1 MVPPDV
7 PTAVSV
13 PPPGFLDP
21 IPGIIPFG
29 TVTIFAGAPG
39 VGKTAMLA
47 DWIVRWRDGRPIWGH
62 PTNPPTQFCYLAADR
77 QWASHQQWFNR
88 AGYPDIPRYSVADDV
103 RFNLDELLKPYNALD
118 LFRRSLDKA
127 NNGAPPIP
135 GAHVF
140 VDPVSPV
147 FIAGNPNSSRDV
159 ARTLLNMSRECQQ
172 RQINITCAAHFAKQ
186 LADATSRYARPQ
198 DRISGSGAF
207 SGFSDTQIYL
217 IDPELPK
224 SPFHVL
230 GWNPRLSM
238 PEEFTCVRDPKT
250 GLFMPFDIVNEDATS
265 SEILDCFE
273 LMGPSEIGAIRERAI
288 SKGHSRATVT
298 RALSK
303 LLDERRIVKLGRGR
317 YQRVQVH

>member
-1 MVPPDV
+1 MPDAPAPVPA
-7 PTAVSV
+7 AVS
-13 PPPGFLDP
+13 PFPDP

-39 VGKTAMLA
+39 VGKTAMLS
-47 DWIVRWRDGRPIWGH
+47 DWIVRWRDGKTIWGH
-62 PTNPPTQFCYLAADR
+62 PTNAPSQFCYIAADR

-88 AGYPDIPRYSVADDV
+88 AGYPDIPRYSVADDA
-103 RFNLDELLKPYNALD
+103 RFDLTELLKPFNALD

-127 NNGAPPIP
+127 NNGQPPIP

-147 FIAGNPNSSRDV
+147 FIAGSPNNSRDV

-186 LADATSRYARPQ
+186 LADIKSRYARPQ

-217 IDPELPK
+217 IDPELPDH
-224 SPFHVL
+224 PFHVL
-230 GWNPRLSM
+230 GWNPRLSQ
-238 PEEFTCVRDPKT
+238 PEEFLCTRDAET
-250 GLFMPFDIVNEDATS
+250 GLFIPYDVIRED
-265 SEILDCFE
+265 EIASRVLDCFE
-273 LMGPSEIGAIRERAI
+273 ATGATSLAVIVERVLLQHGYSRMAVRRAI
-288 SKGHSRATVT
+288 GRLIEQGRVC
-298 RALSK
+298 
-303 LLDERRIVKLGRGR
+303 KLGRGK
-317 YQRVQVH
+317 YQRVKVH